1 MSLAAEPGAESWVV
15 RGQETYEGLVKGS
28 LSLGFESTAASRAS
42 STSWANVKA
51 EAMEFSAFRTASR
64 A

>member
-28 LSLGFESTAASRAS
+28 LSLGFEASAAS
-42 STSWANVKA
+42 STSWAKV
-51 EAMEFSAFRTASR
+51 
-64 A
+64 